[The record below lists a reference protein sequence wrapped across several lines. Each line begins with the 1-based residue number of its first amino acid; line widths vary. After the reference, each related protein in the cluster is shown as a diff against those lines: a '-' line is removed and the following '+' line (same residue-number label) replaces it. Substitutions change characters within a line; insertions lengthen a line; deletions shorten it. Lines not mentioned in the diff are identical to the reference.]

1 MSVKLAGRE
10 FEGPFLLKEWRGGPV
25 SGVYTLLVLDGQQYR
40 PVFVGET
47 PNFLDRAFPPS
58 RKGMAGWLTL
68 ADYQQ
73 SLYIAVHPLAGP
85 TDRKALERQ
94 MIQAYQPECNEAFP
108 ARSLLVH

>member
-1 MSVKLAGRE
+1 MTISLAERP
-10 FEGPFLLKEWRGGPV
+10 FEGPFLLKDWSGSPV
-25 SGVYTLLVLDGQQYR
+25 PGVYTLLVLDGQQYR

-47 PNFLDRAFPPS
+47 PNFLERAFPPS

-73 SLYIAVHPLAGP
+73 SLYIAVHALPSP
-85 TDRKALERQ
+85 TERKAVQRDL
-94 MIQAYQPECNEAFP
+94 IHTYQPECNEAFP